1 MPSSY
6 ARSLR
11 GGVCESRRARRSPP
25 GRGRPRRPAGVGCA
39 CSCGWGR
46 GRREGGGQMVRD
58 SGGVGLSSLDKGRT
72 RDSENL
78 WDPPQVTR
86 LRDGST
92 QGPSPGL
99 CTDVFS
105 MATGRVRDPH
115 FLPHTIHGSLGP
127 WLPWGILPSE
137 LALRVHC
144 DPVPAALWGVPLAPA
159 LLAPRKGP
167 AAGSVRPSGQPPTE
181 TVFPGARGAE
191 RPGSSP
197 RSGSSG
203 VTEG

>member
-46 GRREGGGQMVRD
+46 GRREGGGQTVRD

-78 WDPPQVTR
+78 WDPLQVTR

-115 FLPHTIHGSLGP
+115 FPTIHGSQGP

-159 LLAPRKGP
+159 LLAPRKG
-167 AAGSVRPSGQPPTE
+167 AAACSVRPSGQPPTRPC
-181 TVFPGARGAE
+181 FPGPEGLRDLARV
-191 RPGSSP
+191 PGQGP
-197 RSGSSG
+197 R
-203 VTEG
+203 V

>member
-1 MPSSY
+1 MPSSH

-11 GGVCESRRARRSPP
+11 GVVCESRRARRSPP

-78 WDPPQVTR
+78 WDPLQVTR

-115 FLPHTIHGSLGP
+115 FPTIHGSLGP

-159 LLAPRKGP
+159 LLAPRKG
-167 AAGSVRPSGQPPTE
+167 AAACSVRPSGQPPTRPC
-181 TVFPGARGAE
+181 FPGPEGLRDLARV
-191 RPGSSP
+191 PGQGP
-197 RSGSSG
+197 R
-203 VTEG
+203 V

>member
-1 MPSSY
+1 MPSSH

-58 SGGVGLSSLDKGRT
+58 SAGVGLSSLDKGRT

-115 FLPHTIHGSLGP
+115 FPTIHGSQGP

-159 LLAPRKGP
+159 LLAPRKG
-167 AAGSVRPSGQPPTE
+167 AAACSVRPSGQPPTRPC
-181 TVFPGARGAE
+181 FPGPEGLRDLARV
-191 RPGSSP
+191 PGQGP
-197 RSGSSG
+197 R
-203 VTEG
+203 V

>member
-1 MPSSY
+1 MPSSH

-58 SGGVGLSSLDKGRT
+58 SAGVGLSSLDKGRT

-92 QGPSPGL
+92 QGPSPDL

-115 FLPHTIHGSLGP
+115 FPTIHGSLGP

-159 LLAPRKGP
+159 LLAPRKG
-167 AAGSVRPSGQPPTE
+167 AAACSVRPSGQPPTRPC
-181 TVFPGARGAE
+181 FPGPEGLRDLARV
-191 RPGSSP
+191 PGQGP
-197 RSGSSG
+197 R
-203 VTEG
+203 V

>member
-1 MPSSY
+1 MPSSH

-46 GRREGGGQMVRD
+46 GRREGGGQTVRD

-92 QGPSPGL
+92 QGPSLDL

-115 FLPHTIHGSLGP
+115 FPTIHGSLGP

-144 DPVPAALWGVPLAPA
+144 DRVPAALWGVPLAPA
-159 LLAPRKGP
+159 LLAPRKG
-167 AAGSVRPSGQPPTE
+167 AAACSVRPSGQPPTRPC
-181 TVFPGARGAE
+181 FPGPEGLRDLARV
-191 RPGSSP
+191 PGQGP
-197 RSGSSG
+197 R
-203 VTEG
+203 V

>member
-39 CSCGWGR
+39 CSSGWGR

-92 QGPSPGL
+92 QGPSLDL

-115 FLPHTIHGSLGP
+115 FPTIHGSLGP

-144 DPVPAALWGVPLAPA
+144 DRVPAALWGVPLAPA

-167 AAGSVRPSGQPPTE
+167 AAGSVRPSGQPPTRPC
-181 TVFPGARGAE
+181 FPGPEGLRDLAQV
-191 RPGSSP
+191 PGQGP
-197 RSGSSG
+197 R
-203 VTEG
+203 V

>member
-92 QGPSPGL
+92 QGPSLDL

-115 FLPHTIHGSLGP
+115 FPTIHGSLGP

-144 DPVPAALWGVPLAPA
+144 DRVPAALWGVPLAPA
-159 LLAPRKGP
+159 LLAPRKG
-167 AAGSVRPSGQPPTE
+167 AAACSVRPSGQPPTRPC
-181 TVFPGARGAE
+181 FPGPEGLRDLARV
-191 RPGSSP
+191 PGQGP
-197 RSGSSG
+197 R
-203 VTEG
+203 V

>member
-11 GGVCESRRARRSPP
+11 GGVCESGRARRSPP

-46 GRREGGGQMVRD
+46 GRREGGGQTVRD

-78 WDPPQVTR
+78 WDPLQVTR

-144 DPVPAALWGVPLAPA
+144 DRVPAALWGVPLAPA
-159 LLAPRKGP
+159 LLAPRKDP

-181 TVFPGARGAE
+181 TVFPGPEGLRDLARV
-191 RPGSSP
+191 PGQGP
-197 RSGSSG
+197 R
-203 VTEG
+203 V